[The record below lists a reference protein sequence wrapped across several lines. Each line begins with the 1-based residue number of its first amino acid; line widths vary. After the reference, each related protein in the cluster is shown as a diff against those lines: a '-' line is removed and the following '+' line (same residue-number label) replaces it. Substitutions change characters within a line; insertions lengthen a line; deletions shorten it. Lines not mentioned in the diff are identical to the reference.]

1 MSQDLEEQQR
11 LTHELKEHLRTLE
24 DDRLRVTQQIGILE
38 AKLVVQELRDKV
50 RIKTEVVNELQAR
63 KKELE
68 EKLQSRENTLIPQEQ
83 VDLIPN
89 QEEIQRSH
97 F

>member
-24 DDRLRVTQQIGILE
+24 DDRVRITQQISILE

-50 RIKTEVVNELQAR
+50 RIKTEVINGLQA
-63 KKELE
+63 KKLELE
-68 EKLQSRENTLIPQEQ
+68 EKLQPREKTLIPEEQ
-83 VDLIPN
+83 VEFTPD
-89 QEEIQRSH
+89 QEEVQRTH